1 MALKGLKVLEFAG
14 LAPGPFCGM
23 LLADFGAC
31 VTRIDKT
38 PYNSIDVLQGGKRT
52 LALDLKKPKAIEI
65 VRSLCRKSDVL
76 IEPFRPGV
84 MEKLGLGPSELMREN
99 PRLIYARLTGFGQ
112 NGAHAARAGHDINYV
127 ALSGILSLLG
137 RKGERP
143 TAPINL
149 AADFAGGG
157 LLCAFGILAAVL
169 ERHNSGKGQVVDH
182 AMVEGAAYVGSWLI
196 RSQKLPIW
204 GRPRGENMLDTGV
217 HFYDTFQTKDG
228 KFMSVGAIEPQF
240 YKELLEGLDLQ
251 MELPQYEDVEKSK
264 HLFEVIFLTK
274 TRAEWTKIFQDRD
287 ACVFPVLEMDEAC
300 EYPHNR
306 EREVFLDK
314 GKTNDELVPTPAPKL
329 SRTPAQSGALAPE
342 KDELQMV
349 EEILNE
355 VGVGSEDIFKLY
367 EDGSLLLANPKP
379 KL

>member
-23 LLADFGAC
+23 LLTDFGAC

-52 LALDLKKPKAIEI
+52 LALDLKKPKATEI

-137 RKGERP
+137 RKDERP

-264 HLFEVIFLTK
+264 HLFEAIFLTK
-274 TRAEWTKIFQDRD
+274 TRDEWTKIFQDRD
-287 ACVFPVLEMDEAC
+287 ACVFPVLEMDEA
-300 EYPHNR
+300 YKYAHNR

-314 GKTNDELVPTPAPKL
+314 VKTNDELVPTPAPKL

-355 VGVGSEDIFKLY
+355 VGVGSKDILKLY
-367 EDGSLLLANPKP
+367 EDGALLLASPKP